1 MYQTNTV
8 FQIPNTFVLDRN
20 RERKAVFYGRV
31 STEHEAQLAAL
42 ENQMQWYEDQ
52 AKYHPNWTVLDKYID
67 EANTGDGLKI
77 SKKLKPYFQFI
88 LPLLILFILIQGLV

>member
-8 FQIPNTFVLDRN
+8 FKIPNTFVLDRN

-67 EANTGDGLKI
+67 MYNR
-77 SKKLKPYFQFI
+77 
-88 LPLLILFILIQGLV
+88 ILIQSSPHRGVEKWLKRRLSAD

>member
-67 EANTGDGLKI
+67 AAVIIGLKTLRL
-77 SKKLKPYFQFI
+77 KKSQKHAAF
-88 LPLLILFILIQGLV
+88 

>member
-8 FQIPNTFVLDRN
+8 FKIPNTFVLDRN

-67 EANTGDGLKI
+67 EANTGEGLKI